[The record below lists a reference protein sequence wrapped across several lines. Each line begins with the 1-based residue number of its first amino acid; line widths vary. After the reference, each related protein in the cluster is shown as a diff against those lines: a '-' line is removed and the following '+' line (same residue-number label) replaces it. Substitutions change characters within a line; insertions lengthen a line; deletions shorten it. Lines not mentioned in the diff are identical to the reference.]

1 VAFLAACGTPPAHRP
16 GGQSAAVADEHGEG
30 GGGGEER
37 FVPSYGKPELEQAL
51 ATERA
56 ALDKA
61 DAALAQLAET
71 GTDDQLRVATAD
83 AGVRRR
89 YVAALSACRDDG
101 RWCPPRLDEP
111 AWAFDDEAGGAP
123 PLDAALRFDVVGWR
137 AIASELHGRACA
149 CRTLAC
155 VDSMTVAIDVLEAR
169 CTPDVDGDETA
180 AQSVTWARECLF
192 RLRGRAARAVR

>member
-30 GGGGEER
+30 SGGEER

-61 DAALAQLAET
+61 EATLAQLAET
-71 GTDDQLRVATAD
+71 GTDDQLIVATAD

-89 YVAALSACRDDG
+89 SIAQLSACLHSG

-111 AWAFDDEAGGAP
+111 AWAFDVDAGGAP
-123 PLDAALRFDVVGWR
+123 PIDAALRFDVVGWR

-155 VDSMTVAIDVLEAR
+155 IDSMIVAIDVLEAR
-169 CTPDVDGDETA
+169 CTPDVDGDEAA

-192 RLRGRAARAVR
+192 RLRGRTVRAVR